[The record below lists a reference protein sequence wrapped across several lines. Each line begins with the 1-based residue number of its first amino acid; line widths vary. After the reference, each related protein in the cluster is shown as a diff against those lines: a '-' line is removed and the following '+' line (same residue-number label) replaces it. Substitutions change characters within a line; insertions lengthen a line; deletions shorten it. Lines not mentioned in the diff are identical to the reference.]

1 MLDRP
6 ARQHERP
13 PAPSPE
19 AVASALP
26 PTHSVFDGDVFA
38 LDIAVIIQALAK
50 CGQNN
55 VRKRARLAVEEP
67 NHRHRGLLRP
77 RRYRPRR
84 RRAAEER
91 DEVASVHSITSSAVY
106 HGGPSCPQIS
116 VLMLCSL
123 ITGPQS
129 FIWSSRNLR
138 CASGPPICI
147 VISIASMR
155 LLIADSRR

>member
-1 MLDRP
+1 FGAQAGNDQASLTDRRI
-6 ARQHERP
+6 ARF
-13 PAPSPE
+13 A
-19 AVASALP
+19 AIVSA
-26 PTHSVFDGDVFA
+26 A
-38 LDIAVIIQALAK
+38 
-50 CGQNN
+50 QNGAADRRLRLLRAR
-55 VRKRARLAVEEP
+55 RKRQSS
-67 NHRHRGLLRP
+67 
-77 RRYRPRR
+77 
-84 RRAAEER
+84 RRAAEQR
-91 DEVASVHSITSSAVY
+91 DELAAAHHSITSSAVY

-155 LLIADSRR
+155 LLIAGSRSVSASALLKRSTMSRGVRPAVNVPHQA